1 MSPVS
6 AEVPTVVDVDWRFA
20 EAARACSE
28 VGRYRIASPLFHFAQ
43 HGFTL
48 LIAGVLVFTILVAYR
63 SDVDTAEYLSQSLP
77 WIIIMLLYLV
87 LRLASAPLGAWKMR
101 RNNPSIL
108 AGTRHTISSAAYQV
122 RCGQI
127 ESTAQWGGLLRVVE
141 SKEFFLMFPAKHAAF
156 YLPKR
161 VLSQEQSVTV
171 RSIMHLQAGDRFL
184 VRT

>member
-48 LIAGVLVFTILVAYR
+48 LTPGVLVFTILVAYR

-101 RNNPSIL
+101 RNNPASSP
-108 AGTRHTISSAAYQV
+108 GHVTRFRPPPTKSVVVKSNPQ
-122 RCGQI
+122 RSGRTPQ
-127 ESTAQWGGLLRVVE
+127 GGREQGVLSDV
-141 SKEFFLMFPAKHAAF
+141 PAKHAAF

-171 RSIMHLQAGDRFL
+171 ARSCTSGR
-184 VRT
+184 